1 MAKIRRN
8 IGELVSGKIGKIVFV
23 QMRGKSYVRAAPD
36 RTRNNWS
43 EAQLLFR
50 ARMRAIAALWRSVNC
65 DGMNA
70 AWNLATKDMNGYA
83 WFIKKNM
90 NALQIDGTLI
100 SPSLI
105 RVIDGSL
112 PEPLLKVDQTHPIP
126 NEVKIEWT
134 NDPHIK
140 KARLSDTLMVMSYHD
155 HVFSEMMNTGYKRS
169 QESCIV
175 PKPQADAQTGLCYL
189 YFFFKNDN
197 DTLFTP
203 SVNVTLEQG

>member
-1 MAKIRRN
+1 MARIKRN
-8 IGELVSGKIGKIVFV
+8 IGELVSGKIGKVVFV

-43 EAQLLFR
+43 EAQVLYRKRLS
-50 ARMRAIAALWRSVNC
+50 AIASLWRTLNC
-65 DGMNA
+65 DGLNA
-70 AWNLATKDMNGYA
+70 AWNLASKDMTGYA

-90 NALQIDGTLI
+90 NALHIDGTLI

-134 NDPHIK
+134 NDPHLAK
-140 KARLSDTLMVMSYHD
+140 QRLTDSLMYMTYHD
-155 HVFSEMMNTGYKRS
+155 HVFSEMMATGYKRS
-169 QESCIV
+169 QEYGIV

-189 YFFFKNDN
+189 YFFFKNEKDS
-197 DTLFTP
+197 LFTP
-203 SVNVTLEQG
+203 SVNVTVGAD